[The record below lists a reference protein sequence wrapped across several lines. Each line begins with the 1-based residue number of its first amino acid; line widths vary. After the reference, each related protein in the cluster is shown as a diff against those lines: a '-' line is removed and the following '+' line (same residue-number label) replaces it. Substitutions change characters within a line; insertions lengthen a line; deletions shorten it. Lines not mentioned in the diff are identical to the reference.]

1 MIELCPYCNTKPKLY
16 DVGDNK
22 TLYVYR
28 CPKCN
33 KDIVALYKARHTK
46 IGALIEWNKTTY
58 KVRKIIA
65 KILKL
70 QNSLR

>member
-1 MIELCPYCNTKPKLY
+1 MPKI
-16 DVGDNK
+16 
-22 TLYVYR
+22 